1 MAGRAAV
8 FLDGGYLD
16 YVLGMFSRARIDYGA
31 LAEKM
36 AAPNHEIL
44 RTYYYHCLPYQGN
57 PATEEDRQR
66 FSSAQKFFNRLRSL
80 DLFEVREGR
89 MARRGVDQSTGKPIF
104 EQKRIDILLA
114 VDLVLLAVKHR
125 IDKASILTGDSDFIP
140 AIEVAK
146 NEGVMIELWHGEGSC
161 APHRELWASVDRR
174 VPIRQELIDSIRR

>member
-16 YVLGMFSRARIDYGA
+16 YVLDMFSRARIDYGA

-66 FSSAQKFFNRLRSL
+66 FSSAQKFFDRLRSL
-80 DLFEVREGR
+80 DLFEVREGK
-89 MARRGVDQSTGKPIF
+89 MARRGVD
-104 EQKRIDILLA
+104 
-114 VDLVLLAVKHR
+114 
-125 IDKASILTGDSDFIP
+125 
-140 AIEVAK
+140 
-146 NEGVMIELWHGEGSC
+146 
-161 APHRELWASVDRR
+161 
-174 VPIRQELIDSIRR
+174 